1 MRQLIIFISL
11 MLSLQASVAQVYDEL
26 IKISNIGDQ
35 LPLLHQQLLSS
46 LQHQISER
54 EKAKVPLTQQQVKT
68 IKLAYDTSFDPKIL
82 EPQLLLKMSRSLTPG
97 EATEIVRFLKS
108 SLGTKVTLADK
119 QLNTPEFASMMMS
132 QGEQLSK
139 RLPNDIN
146 RYAMIKDIEKYSDAA
161 SNSADTMLIVQF
173 LMAQNDWY
181 YSPPSPRKPP
191 LAELLKMVG
200 QQKTFMLPNIKQT
213 TLVMLS
219 QVYKNLTDTELEAY
233 IVFLKSNA
241 GQAYYG
247 KMGQALKAVMFEAAQ
262 RTGEMLKKAQ

>member
-1 MRQLIIFISL
+1 
-11 MLSLQASVAQVYDEL
+11 V
-26 IKISNIGDQ
+26 
-35 LPLLHQQLLSS
+35 LHFTL
-46 LQHQISER
+46 ET
-54 EKAKVPLTQQQVKT
+54 AKT
-68 IKLAYDTSFDPKIL
+68 IKLAYDTSFDPKFL
-82 EPQLLLKMSRSLTPG
+82 EPQLLLKMSQSLTLD
-97 EATEIVRFLKS
+97 EANEIVRFLKS
-108 SLGTKVTLADK
+108 PVGTKVTLADK
-119 QLNTPEFASMMMS
+119 QVNTPAFASMMMT

-139 RLPNDIN
+139 RLVNDAN
-146 RYAMIKDIEKYSDAA
+146 RYAIIKDIEKYSDAA

-181 YSPPSPRKPP
+181 YSPSSPRKPL

-219 QVYKNLTDTELEAY
+219 QVYKDLTDAELEAY
-233 IVFLKSNA
+233 IVFLKSSA

-262 RTGEMLKKAQ
+262 HTGEMLKRHNK